1 MHRLARVVRK
11 DVRRKLRSPLGIL
24 VVLLFPVG
32 FSAIIALAFGGES
45 HPRVHLLVENR
56 DEGMLGNAL
65 LSALDSNQVADYF
78 DVEVVGTEGGAR
90 IEAGE
95 ASALLR
101 VPATFTADV
110 IDGRPVALELV
121 RNPAQGILPEIAEQ
135 TAGVLAEVLSSAAYV
150 LREPLDTLAPLL
162 RDDTATVTSTAV
174 AEIAVAVHGSIE
186 GASRFLDPL
195 AIRLE
200 VVDLGAAAKATKDEN
215 ANANAKEKQDSSQT
229 LSIFM
234 FVFPGVAVWSLFM
247 VGDLAMRDIVAEN
260 EAGTLRRQLQG
271 PLGPGTLIAA
281 KAAFAFVL
289 CGLCL
294 LILSLA
300 GALATDRAV
309 DLAAFVVL
317 SLALVT
323 AVTGAGALIYGAA
336 GKQRLGAT
344 IASALYLFLGF
355 AGGSFI
361 ALDNMP
367 RAVRSIAPISPFY
380 WGTQGYKALL
390 DGGGLADVAVH
401 AVVLLALGGVTL
413 GLGALLLRR
422 SLA

>member
-1 MHRLARVVRK
+1 MHRLALMVRK
-11 DVRRKLRSPLGIL
+11 DLRRKLRSPLGIL

-56 DEGMLGNAL
+56 DEGMVGNAL
-65 LSALDSNQVADYF
+65 LSALDSNEVADYF
-78 DVEVVGTEGGAR
+78 DVEVVGTEGVAR

-135 TAGVLAEVLSSAAYV
+135 TAGVLVEVLSSASYV
-150 LREPLDTLAPLL
+150 LRKPLDELAPLL
-162 RDDTATVTSTAV
+162 RDDTAAVTSTAV

-195 AIRLE
+195 AIRVE
-200 VVDLGAAAKATKDEN
+200 VVDLGAVPQTSEGGN
-215 ANANAKEKQDSSQT
+215 EKEKQDSSQT

-247 VGDLAMRDIVAEN
+247 AGDLAMRDIVAEN

-271 PLGPGTLIAA
+271 PIGPGTLIAA

-294 LILSLA
+294 VVLSLA
-300 GALATDRAV
+300 GALAADRAV
-309 DLAAFVVL
+309 DVPAFVVL

-361 ALDNMP
+361 DLDAMP
-367 RAVRSIAPISPFY
+367 RAVRSIAPVSPFY

-390 DGGGLADVAVH
+390 DGGGLAEVSLH
-401 AVVLLALGGVTL
+401 SLVLLALGGVTL
-413 GLGALLLRR
+413 ALGAQLLRR

>member
-1 MHRLARVVRK
+1 MRRLAWMVRK
-11 DVRRKLRSPLGIL
+11 DLRRKLRSPLGIL

-65 LSALDSNQVADYF
+65 LSALDSNEVADYF
-78 DVEVVGTEGGAR
+78 DVEVVGTEAGAR

-135 TAGVLAEVLSSAAYV
+135 TAGVLVEVLSSAAYV
-150 LREPLDTLAPLL
+150 LRKPLDELAPLL

-195 AIRLE
+195 AIRVE
-200 VVDLGAAAKATKDEN
+200 AVDLGAAPQTSEGGN
-215 ANANAKEKQDSSQT
+215 EKEKQDSSQT

-247 VGDLAMRDIVAEN
+247 AGDLAMRDIVAEN

-271 PLGPGTLIAA
+271 PIGPGTLIAA

-294 LILSLA
+294 VVLSLT
-300 GALATDRAV
+300 GALAADRAV
-309 DLAAFVVL
+309 DVPAFVVL

-361 ALDNMP
+361 DLDAMP
-367 RAVRSIAPISPFY
+367 RAVRSIAPVSPFY

-390 DGGGLADVAVH
+390 DGGGLAEVSLH
-401 AVVLLALGGVTL
+401 SLVLLALGGVTL
-413 GLGALLLRR
+413 ALGAPLLRR

>member
-1 MHRLARVVRK
+1 MRRLWLMVRK
-11 DVRRKLRSPLGIL
+11 DLRRKLRSPLGIL
-24 VVLLFPVG
+24 IVLLFPVG
-32 FSAIIALAFGGES
+32 FSAVIALAFGGDA

-56 DEGMLGNAL
+56 DEGLLGNAV
-65 LSALDSNQVADYF
+65 LSALDSNEVAVWF
-78 DVEVVGTEGGAR
+78 DVEVVADGGLAR
-90 IEAGE
+90 IEAGDG
-95 ASALLR
+95 SALLR
-101 VPATFTADV
+101 VPASFTQDV

-121 RNPAQGILPEIAEQ
+121 RNPAQGIMPEIAEQ

-150 LREPLDTLAPLL
+150 LREPLDALAPLV
-162 RDDTATVTSTAV
+162 REDGAAVTSRAV
-174 AEIAVAVHGSIE
+174 AEIAVAVHGSIS

-200 VVDLGAAAKATKDEN
+200 VVDLGAPREPAGDGTG
-215 ANANAKEKQDSSQT
+215 SSQT
-229 LSIFM
+229 LSIFL

-247 VGDLAMRDIVAEN
+247 MGDLAMRDIVAES

-271 PLGPGTLIAA
+271 PLGAAALIAA

-289 CGLCL
+289 CALCL
-294 LILSLA
+294 AILSLVGAFAADRPVDPAGFAILSLA
-300 GALATDRAV
+300 LIV
-309 DLAAFVVL
+309 
-317 SLALVT
+317 
-323 AVTGAGALIYGAA
+323 AVTGAGAAIYGAA

-361 ALDNMP
+361 DLDNMP

-390 DGGGLADVAVH
+390 DGGGPAEIAVPAAVLVALGTVT
-401 AVVLLALGGVTL
+401 LALGSM
-413 GLGALLLRR
+413 LLRR